1 MLKRCISIILT
12 VMIVLISDYP
22 IIAFAQASENEK
34 EVNLYSTA
42 ESLPFGSYLIGN
54 FTFKDTNLS
63 QPKIVPSGASSMQFF
78 FSFHKAT
85 SDTGIGD
92 VKLTVQIRRV
102 NGIVVYTTTVNA
114 YSSQKASF
122 WTEVINVKPG
132 EQYQI
137 WLDASSVNPAQSN
150 GNFRSITVEVYS
162 VVW

>member
-1 MLKRCISIILT
+1 MLKRCMSVILT
-12 VMIVLISDYP
+12 VIIILISDYP
-22 IIAFAQASENEK
+22 ITVFAKISEKE

-63 QPKIVPSGASSMQFF
+63 QPRIVPSGASSMQFF

-92 VKLTVQIRRV
+92 VKLTVQIRKV
-102 NGIVVYTTTVNA
+102 NGTVVYTTAVNA

-150 GNFRSITVEVYS
+150 GNFRSITVEMYS